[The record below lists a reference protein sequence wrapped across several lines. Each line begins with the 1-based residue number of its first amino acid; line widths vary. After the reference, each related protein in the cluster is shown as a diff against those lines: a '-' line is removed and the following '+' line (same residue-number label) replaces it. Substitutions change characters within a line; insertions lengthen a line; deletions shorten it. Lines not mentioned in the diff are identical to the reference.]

1 MDGTNRHIS
10 WFVHLKG
17 DESYAALLV
26 TNEECLASS
35 YWVKIFLGR
44 FSFVRIYLFRH
55 LRPRLFLC
63 RLKQTCPQVVELGW
77 IRWYLKMM
85 MSGKAKAFSRLKRR
99 SRDPIP
105 GR

>member
-10 WFVHLKG
+10 WLVHLKG

-63 RLKQTCPQVVELGW
+63 RLKQSCPQVVELGMDTMVLENDDVRKGEG
-77 IRWYLKMM
+77 IQ
-85 MSGKAKAFSRLKRR
+85 
-99 SRDPIP
+99 PT
-105 GR
+105 